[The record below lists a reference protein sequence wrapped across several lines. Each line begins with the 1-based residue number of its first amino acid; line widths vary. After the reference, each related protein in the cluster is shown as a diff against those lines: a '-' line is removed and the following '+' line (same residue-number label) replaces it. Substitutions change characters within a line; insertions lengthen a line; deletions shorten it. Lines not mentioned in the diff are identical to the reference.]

1 MSILDLKP
9 ICESQAHCIRCRDLL
24 GGRQWRTSL
33 ATFYSLPGGV
43 IDFDCPEGKCF
54 NAEPGSERGKAA
66 EPPAILAKCRTCDN
80 FSGQICEL
88 QFPKG
93 CCWNTWQKFIQE
105 GVCPMALPKCSSTA

>member
-9 ICESQAHCIRCRDLL
+9 ICESQVHCGRCRDLVAGRAWRISL
-24 GGRQWRTSL
+24 GK
-33 ATFYSLPGGV
+33 FYALPGNV
-43 IDFDCPEGKCF
+43 IDFDCPQGKPF
-54 NAEPGSERGKAA
+54 DAEPGPDRGKAA
-66 EPPAILAKCRTCDN
+66 EPPVLLEKCRACDH